1 MEADVL
7 LLSQEIIE
15 RFNRCLDTARAD
27 GELEPTAMV
36 LATSDGHGLVSSRAV
51 LLKALDT
58 SGFVFYTH
66 TLSRKGRQMTA
77 CPRAAATF
85 LWKTTETQVQ
95 LEGRIVQVTKGE
107 ADAYFASRDRGSQLG
122 AWASVQSQVLDSRE
136 TLEQRIEEFDKKFVG
151 HDIPRPDHWTGFRLQ
166 PEAVEF
172 WQGRKFRLHD
182 RFRYTPE
189 EGRWVVRRLYP

>member
-7 LLSQEIIE
+7 LLSQEIID
-15 RFNRCLDTARAD
+15 RFNQTLHAARVV
-27 GELEPTAMV
+27 GEPEPTAMV
-36 LATSDGHGLVSSRAV
+36 LATSDGHGLVTSRTV
-51 LLKALDT
+51 LLKALDAE
-58 SGFVFYTH
+58 GFVFFTH
-66 TLSRKGRQMTA
+66 TGSRKGQQMKA

-85 LWKTTETQVQ
+85 LWKSTETQVQ
-95 LEGRIVQVTKGE
+95 LVGRIRQVSDEE
-107 ADAYFASRDRGSQLG
+107 ADAYFATRDRGSQLG

-136 TLEQRIEEFDKKFVG
+136 TLEQRVKNFELQYEGQEV
-151 HDIPRPDHWTGFRLQ
+151 PRPGHWTGYRLQ

-189 EGRWVVRRLYP
+189 GARWVVQRLYP

>member
-7 LLSQEIIE
+7 LLSQEIID
-15 RFNRCLDTARAD
+15 RFNQTLHAARLV
-27 GELEPTAMV
+27 GEPEPTAMV
-36 LATSDGHGLVSSRAV
+36 LATSDGHGLVTSRTV
-51 LLKALDT
+51 LLKALDAE
-58 SGFVFYTH
+58 GFVFFTH
-66 TLSRKGRQMTA
+66 KGSRKGQQMNA

-85 LWKTTETQVQ
+85 LWKSTETQVQ
-95 LEGRIVQVTKGE
+95 LVGRIRQVSDEE
-107 ADAYFASRDRGSQLG
+107 ADAYFATRDRGSQLG

-136 TLEQRIEEFDKKFVG
+136 TLEQRVKDFELQYEGREV
-151 HDIPRPDHWTGFRLQ
+151 PRPDHWTGYRLQ

-189 EGRWVVRRLYP
+189 GGRWVVQRLYP